1 MCVYILNLVHD
12 FNRAWL
18 ELMKCGGRDL
28 DVFMHLH
35 FPQMKMRMIHHEKY
49 GSADKFDVHSVFSL
63 WVSRNQI
70 FFGFSKNTIRFC
82 IGSSLF
88 LFVFSKMHFVL
99 LQFPT
104 RIYRL
109 YFSRSMYWAWAWNI
123 IYNIWWL
130 HRYLLLYILI
140 FHQV

>member
-18 ELMKCGGRDL
+18 ELNEMWRGRSRC
-28 DVFMHLH
+28 FHA
-35 FPQMKMRMIHHEKY
+35 FSSIKMRMIHHEKY